1 MRVISKEALQALR
14 ERFPKG
20 TRVELVSMTDP
31 DPVPIGTM
39 GMVQGVNCFGDL
51 EVAWDNGRSLSVI
64 YGEDV
69 CRKVADSDD
78 Q

>member
-1 MRVISKEALQALR
+1 MRMISKEALQALR
-14 ERFPKG
+14 KRFPKG

-51 EVAWDNGRSLSVI
+51 EVAWDNSRSLSVI

-69 CRKVADSDD
+69 CRKVAGSDD

>member
-14 ERFPKG
+14 DRFPRG
-20 TRVELVSMTDP
+20 ARVELVSMADP
-31 DPVPIGTM
+31 DPVPTGTM
-39 GMVQGVNCFGDL
+39 GTVQGVNCFGDL

-69 CRKVADSDD
+69 CRKVVE
-78 Q
+78 

>member
-1 MRVISKEALQALR
+1 
-14 ERFPKG
+14 
-20 TRVELVSMTDP
+20 MTDS